1 MSIQVA
7 KARTLA
13 LARGGL
19 NVVVLENTFQLLQY
33 RIGVVEVRY
42 LDMCQH
48 QSGLC
53 CILQISESSPL
64 RAVSDRMGHT
74 TLNMTVYTTC
84 CRHLKSINEQWSCR
98 TTM

>member
-1 MSIQVA
+1 MSLSS
-7 KARTLA
+7 KTPF
-13 LARGGL
+13 
-19 NVVVLENTFQLLQY
+19 NLQY

-53 CILQISESSPL
+53 CILQISEKLPPFVRCL
-64 RAVSDRMGHT
+64 TGWGYNQGF
-74 TLNMTVYTTC
+74 LNMTVYTTC
-84 CRHLKSINEQWSCR
+84 CRHLKSINEQWSGR